1 MAFDFS
7 AAYDELN
14 PADHD
19 HRFYADLARDLA
31 VADAVDLGCGT
42 GVLAR
47 RWAAAGIRAHGVDP
61 DPAMI
66 RVARERDPHGLA
78 TFTLGDSSVL
88 GAATTD
94 LVVMS
99 GHVAQVFRDDDAW
112 ARTLADVHRA
122 LRPGG
127 TLAFESRDP
136 AARRW
141 ESWSRAETLRV
152 VDTPD
157 GPVEFWHETVE
168 VALPLVAYDTFTR
181 TRATGATTADRD
193 VLAFRDRAALE
204 ASLLTAGFTV
214 RALHGAWDGR
224 PVDASTDELIFV
236 ASRAAP

>member
-19 HRFYADLARDLA
+19 HRFYADLARDLG

-47 RWAAAGIRAHGVDP
+47 RWAATGIRAHGVDP

-66 RVARERDPHGLA
+66 RVARERDPEGRV
-78 TFTLGDSSVL
+78 TWILGDSSAL
-88 GAATTD
+88 APTATD

-99 GHVAQVFRDDDAW
+99 GHVAQVFREDDAW

-141 ESWSRAETLRV
+141 ESWTRAETLRT
-152 VDTPD
+152 VDTPE

-168 VALPLVAYDTFTR
+168 VALPLVAYDTFARNLT
-181 TRATGATTADRD
+181 TGATTVDRD
-193 VLAFRDRAALE
+193 VLAFRDRTRLEQSLAAAGLE
-204 ASLLTAGFTV
+204 V
-214 RALHGAWDGR
+214 RALHGDWDGR
-224 PVDASTDELIFV
+224 AVGTSTDELIFV
-236 ASRAAP
+236 TGRPAP